1 MAIVKIRLSL
11 KNIGKMQENLQ
22 IKASEIEQAQ
32 KEYIIRTFHD
42 LIKALKD
49 HPDWLEELRKYVLT
63 ADLLD
68 VPKKLDE
75 LIAKFETFK
84 TEEFQPL
91 KKKVDKIEQDVEILK
106 QDVEILKKDVGVL
119 KVDVANLKGDNFE
132 RKVREK
138 APAYFG
144 KLFRKVKVIPIE
156 IWAEKLDEAEE
167 KNLITEEERNEALLT
182 DILIRCLRKTDKKE
196 ILLAVEA
203 SVTAD
208 KKDAKR
214 ALIRADIFYRIY
226 QIETIPVV
234 ITTKVSDHI
243 IKAFPTVLFI
253 KAEVE

>member
-1 MAIVKIRLSL
+1 
-11 KNIGKMQENLQ
+11 MQENLQ

-49 HPDWLEELRKYVLT
+49 HPDWLEELRKSVLT

-91 KKKVDKIEQDVEILK
+91 KKKVDKIEQDVEILKQDVEILK